1 MWFWVTQ
8 LSNDKEIKI
17 LLLVLKQ
24 LFQQQF
30 LKKTKLKEEKKSGL
44 A

>member
-8 LSNDKEIKI
+8 LSDDKEIKI
-17 LLLVLKQ
+17 LLLVQKQ

-30 LKKTKLKEEKKSGL
+30 LKKIWLSITPS
-44 A
+44 